1 MANTVLDLSDVV
13 TVLKTALRE
22 AQALD
27 GTVTDVDPDVAT
39 GKQMNNADKAVL
51 GRRLLFLRDLIA
63 TAGTDSA
70 MVYWGFKGHRDP
82 RFMS

>member
-13 TVLKTALRE
+13 TVLKTALAE

-39 GKQMNNADKAVL
+39 GRQMNNADKAVL
-51 GRRLLFLRDLIA
+51 GRRLLYLRDLIA

-70 MVYWGFKGHRDP
+70 MIYWTWKGHKDP
-82 RFMS
+82 RFDQ